1 MSKKIKLTQG
11 KQAIVDDEDYKFLN
25 NLNWYCGTVK
35 SKVSS
40 LELDYARLMIHQAEE
55 GKNTSQKNSGGLV
68 LAQLL
73 IRGKQG
79 YKITYKNGDYKI
91 VIANDSLEV
100 IKKYDLCTAENVSTR
115 ITQLEGEQES
125 IALSNN

>member
-1 MSKKIKLTQG
+1 MK
-11 KQAIVDDEDYKFLN
+11 A
-25 NLNWYCGTVK
+25 
-35 SKVSS
+35 
-40 LELDYARLMIHQAEE
+40 
-55 GKNTSQKNSGGLV
+55 
-68 LAQLL
+68 
-73 IRGKQG
+73 